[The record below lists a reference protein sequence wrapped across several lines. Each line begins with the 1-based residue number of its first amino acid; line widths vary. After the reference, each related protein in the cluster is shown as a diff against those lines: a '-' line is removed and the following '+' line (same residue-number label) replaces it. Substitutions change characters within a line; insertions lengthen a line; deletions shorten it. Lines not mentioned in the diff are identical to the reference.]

1 MAQFAGI
8 PHFVTGEY
16 TPHHSFLPDD
26 EYGRCLDNVVKA
38 CTDLIVYR
46 TDGDGDGDG
55 GRASRS
61 GQRRVLIGQRVV
73 QPQPDWWYGCGGRMK
88 AGETI
93 FESAART
100 MKREMGLALDAAA
113 LQPVRGGGRF
123 RVVGSY
129 HYTWQFRQQAP
140 GDHGTA
146 DVSTVVA
153 IELTAAEIEALKMNT
168 TEYAAWAWVD
178 PRSVVSDRVGQ
189 GKGKGTG
196 DGGGAAPPGSPLAG
210 SGGVMTGRVVPPPGG
225 VTRTS
230 RATSEAVAHGYE
242 GGFKYHPALRRS
254 CADFLRVFRWE
265 ALVAESGVLDDAA
278 LAAAFRRFLADGDE

>member
-1 MAQFAGI
+1 MAQLAGI

-46 TDGDGDGDG
+46 TDTDGDGV
-55 GRASRS
+55 
-61 GQRRVLIGQRVV
+61 RVLIGKRVV

-100 MKREMGLALDAAA
+100 MKREMGLALDAAS

-153 IELTAAEIEALKMNT
+153 IELTAAEIEGLKMNT
-168 TEYAAWAWVD
+168 TEYSDWAWVE
-178 PRSVVSDRVGQ
+178 PTAVVSDKVAADAG
-189 GKGKGTG
+189 GKAAAASPSSPAA
-196 DGGGAAPPGSPLAG
+196 GGAMAG
-210 SGGVMTGRVVPPPGG
+210 GAVPPPGG

-230 RATSEAVAHGYE
+230 RATSEAAAKGYE

-254 CADFLRVFRWE
+254 CADFLRVLRWE
-265 ALVAESGVLDDAA
+265 RLVAEAASQDDAT
-278 LAAAFRRFLADGDE
+278 LAAAFREFIRV